1 MLVKIDLIKFD
12 FLNTRS
18 TATILIKNVATFQIK
33 QMLIR
38 QQSAIIES
46 LRLTAKLKLKQQQ
59 QQQQQ
64 QQQLTCTRCSRQ
76 PDVASDSCST
86 ESGDSSVQ
94 TDLFAPVRSSS
105 TARFGRLCPMCEAV
119 FPDSVGFEDFES
131 HVIDHFNFE
140 ESGTLVGF

>member
-1 MLVKIDLIKFD
+1 MIIVHYIVAVNFPLIRFV
-12 FLNTRS
+12 T
-18 TATILIKNVATFQIK
+18 TFQIK

-59 QQQQQ
+59 QQQQ
-64 QQQLTCTRCSRQ
+64 LTCTRCSRQ
-76 PDVASDSCST
+76 PDVASDSSST

-94 TDLFAPVRSSS
+94 TDLFAPDRSSS
-105 TARFGRLCPMCEAV
+105 AARFGRLCPMCEAV